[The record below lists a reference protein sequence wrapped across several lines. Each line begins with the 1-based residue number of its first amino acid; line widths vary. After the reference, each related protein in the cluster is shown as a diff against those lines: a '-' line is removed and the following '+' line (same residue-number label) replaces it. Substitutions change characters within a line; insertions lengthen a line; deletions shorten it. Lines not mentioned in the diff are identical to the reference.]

1 MRRALSLDSSPELFV
16 PFRFFLNAPIFALL
30 AAGLFL
36 WSGPDAFAS
45 RWTPVSLALTHLF
58 TLGVLTSVMAGA
70 MMQILPVATGIRVA
84 AEATTAV
91 VVHALLTAGT
101 LALSCAFIVGTPALY
116 AVAVVLLGA
125 AFVWFLAACATG
137 FWQHREA
144 VRRGVSDVLG
154 ASRLALAALL
164 ATVALGLLL
173 ACAQA
178 FGVALP
184 VVTLTS
190 LHATW
195 GLAGWVGLL
204 TIGMAFQLIPMFLV
218 TEPYPRAITN
228 VLAPIVFILLVLTS
242 LSAAMIPR
250 LAMPLTAL
258 LLAAHTAF
266 AITTLYLLWT
276 RKRPE
281 ADATTKFWRM
291 AMLCV
296 AGCGPLWAIQ
306 VWTGNAAWAV
316 TLGVILLFG
325 VAWSLVN
332 GMLYKIVPF
341 LLWYHAQRS
350 LTGAAMRFAP
360 KVKDMIPD
368 RVASRQ
374 FWAHLAA
381 LALLIAA
388 SQWPGAFARI
398 AALAVGISAAWLGLN
413 MIGAIQI
420 YLQAKRKAV
429 PARRTA

>member
-1 MRRALSLDSSPELFV
+1 MRRALSLDSSPELSV

-30 AAGLFL
+30 AAGLLL
-36 WSGPDAFAS
+36 WAGPDAFAS
-45 RWTPVSLALTHLF
+45 RWMPVSLALTHVF

-84 AEATTAV
+84 GEQTTSA

-101 LALSCAFIVGTPALY
+101 LTLSCAFIVGTPALY
-116 AVAVVLLGA
+116 ALAVVLLAA
-125 AFVWFLAACATG
+125 AFAWLLAACAIG
-137 FWQHREA
+137 FWRHRDA
-144 VRRGVSDVLG
+144 VRNGVSDVLG

-164 ATVALGLLL
+164 ATVVLGLLL

-178 FGVALP
+178 FGVSLP
-184 VVTLTS
+184 VVTLTN

-218 TEPYPRAITN
+218 TEPYPRAITCA
-228 VLAPIVFILLVLTS
+228 LAPVVFVLLALTS
-242 LSAAMIPR
+242 LSTAVIPR
-250 LAMPLTAL
+250 LATPLAAL
-258 LLAAHTAF
+258 LLVAYTAF
-266 AITTLYLLWT
+266 AIATLYLLWT

-281 ADATTKFWRM
+281 ADATTKFWRT
-291 AMLCV
+291 AMFCV
-296 AGCGPLWAIQ
+296 AACGPLWAID

-316 TLGVILLFG
+316 TLGVVLLFG

-360 KVKDMIPD
+360 KVKNMIPD
-368 RVASRQ
+368 RIASRQ
-374 FWAHLAA
+374 FWAHLVA

-388 SQWPGAFARI
+388 SQWPEVFARV
-398 AALAVGISAAWLGLN
+398 AALAVGVSAVWLGLN

-429 PARRTA
+429 PARRPA